1 MDGCTANAKKSL
13 FNSLETLNFRAN
25 QLSDLSEFSN
35 RLVRKFT
42 NPMPEPECV
51 EKLNETKGSVHSD
64 QPDLIDLFNITAER
78 MQKEIDIIG
87 NNIDRVIQ
95 MIE

>member
-13 FNSLETLNFRAN
+13 MNSLETLNYRAK

-42 NPMPEPECV
+42 NPMPEPECAD
-51 EKLNETKGSVHSD
+51 KLNAPIKGEVRSD
-64 QPDLIDLFNITAER
+64 QPDLVDLFNITAER
-78 MQKEIDIIG
+78 MQKEI
-87 NNIDRVIQ
+87 
-95 MIE
+95 